1 MPCTNS
7 NGYLSTCMMEEPGS
21 CKQTKQSLNPGF
33 LTYEWRAQGNDLSF
47 VTHFHYLFQGIT
59 KRVAVRF
66 KQPCTCWEC
75 CDWYYTWHGECA
87 QRVTA
92 LTLGCKLEQVS
103 PCCMAFWQHFQI
115 LSQTFKKTWNRT
127 PLCSSKG
134 WHVTVRYGTLP
145 GARLGSSRPSF
156 LFNPPNHEARYLCY
170 R

>member
-1 MPCTNS
+1 
-7 NGYLSTCMMEEPGS
+7 MMEEPGS
-21 CKQTKQSLNPGF
+21 CKQTNQSLNPGF
-33 LTYEWRAQGNDLSF
+33 LTYEWRPQGNDLSF

-59 KRVAVRF
+59 RRVAVRF

-87 QRVTA
+87 QGVTA

-103 PCCMAFWQHFQI
+103 PCCVGFWQHFQI
-115 LSQTFKKTWNRT
+115 LSPDFQEDLESYTTMFIKRLTCHCEIRH
-127 PLCSSKG
+127 LE
-134 WHVTVRYGTLP
+134 